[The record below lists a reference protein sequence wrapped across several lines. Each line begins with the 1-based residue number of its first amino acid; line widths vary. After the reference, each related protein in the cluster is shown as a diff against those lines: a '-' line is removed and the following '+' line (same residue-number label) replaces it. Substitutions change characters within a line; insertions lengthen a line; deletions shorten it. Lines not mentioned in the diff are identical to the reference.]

1 MRSAHLKR
9 EALVTFASKLNTLL
23 LSALLLLS
31 AFTSLSSISATSS
44 DKNYSARIN
53 GVTDFLL
60 ERAQGTAL
68 YLYEQSIRENDNLQ
82 CYFPTTYETLNSYQ
96 QGTLKIFISSK
107 AQWQNAMQNDMET
120 LLVRSFAKEI
130 EDKVGFGNKQVP
142 IANTVINI
150 MQQLELKYT
159 TKSGATAYTPLTE
172 SRLDANAQSVAK
184 QKAFYQPFYELIET
198 LQVFKAYTPNTNGQI
213 CDLPRFNYLQFENK
227 IKGLT
232 SLPNRLQ
239 VWLQHVKKHKADLR
253 PSSKLLTQH
262 PSVEKAWQAICKNAN
277 TESPGS
283 CNNVDDFVSQITTL
297 YSLPTNFDPTQYLQS
312 ENVVLP
318 SSNEFTQLLADYKNM
333 IKPIQ
338 QLYKNVKAIQA
349 NTDGSRPST
358 SELAQQALALIKKWW
373 KVQQSENPGMN
384 TDAQNQALWQLSKH
398 IQFFAL
404 LSDANT
410 ADEVK
415 GILST
420 FALPQTGFWQKRDSH
435 SHLMV
440 TSYFGAAY
448 NTQSATIDE
457 ANSKNHNNG
466 FYVPVGLEYT
476 FDKDWLGLNEGAVS
490 LMVSPFDFGY
500 PINLKLNGIEQDFE
514 VDEIFAPSISISY
527 GLQKWPLV
535 LGVAY
540 QKGAKFSADSDSEN
554 RTLLFVAFDM
564 PLFNLM

>member
-31 AFTSLSSISATSS
+31 AFTSFSSISATSS

-53 GVTDFLL
+53 GVTDFLI

-68 YLYEQSIRENDNLQ
+68 YLYEQSIRENENLQ

-130 EDKVGFGNKQVP
+130 EDKVGFGKKQVP

-159 TKSGATAYTPLTE
+159 TKNGATAYTPLTL
-172 SRLDANAQSVAK
+172 SMLDADVDSTK
-184 QKAFYQPFYELIET
+184 IQKAFYQPFEDLIAT
-198 LQVFKAYTPNTNGQI
+198 LKVFEDYTPNANGQI

-239 VWLQHVKKHKADLR
+239 AWLEHVKKHKADLR
-253 PSSKLLTQH
+253 PSTQLLTQY
-262 PSVEKAWQAICKNAN
+262 PSTDKAWQAICKIAN
-277 TESPGS
+277 TKNPAS
-283 CNNVDDFVSQITTL
+283 CANVDDFVSQLTTL
-297 YSLPTNFDPTQYLQS
+297 YSLPTNFDPALYLQ
-312 ENVVLP
+312 NDIAVLP
-318 SSNEFTQLLADYKNM
+318 NSGEFAKLLADYKNM

-338 QLYKNVKAIQA
+338 QLYKNIKSIQA
-349 NTDGSRPST
+349 KADGTRPST

-373 KVQQSENPGMN
+373 AVQHGNSANIN
-384 TDAQNQALWQLSKH
+384 TDAHNQALWKLSKH